1 VNSRAKNLILGVVAI
16 CGIIVLW
23 GLAARTHRD
32 SVTYSHFLQEVR
44 AGEVANAII
53 VPGAAG
59 TSEATIKLKDATM
72 QRTVFPRDY
81 RDAMVAMQERLVDIE
96 IREFSSRR
104 LLLNAAPF
112 LLLLGIWILAMRGL
126 IPVRKFPWPDPAH

>member
-1 VNSRAKNLILGVVAI
+1 MNSRTKNLILGVVAI

-23 GLAARTHRD
+23 GLAARPHRD

-96 IREFSSRR
+96 IREFSFAT
-104 LLLNAAPF
+104 AASQCRTVSAA
-112 LLLLGIWILAMRGL
+112 LGDL
-126 IPVRKFPWPDPAH
+126 DPGDARSDTRSQVSVA